1 MTTTDK
7 ATERAEILG
16 ARAGQNA
23 AQWAIQDLWEGR
35 ATRGERECAESVLR
49 QLDEGDARI
58 YDSFTLPDLSGE
70 WAGDPTPHTL
80 FEDCTGYEYFPD
92 IDDHHETLDELCTTW
107 EQAVSDA
114 FFSTLEESARKLL
127 SEEVTA

>member
-1 MTTTDK
+1 MNTDK
-7 ATERAEILG
+7 ATQTAEELG
-16 ARAGQNA
+16 TKAGQNA
-23 AQWAIQDLWEGR
+23 AQWAIQDLWGGR
-35 ATRGERECAESVLR
+35 ATREERETAESVLK
-49 QLDEGDARI
+49 QLDEGDPRI

-80 FEDCTGYEYFPD
+80 FEDCTGYEYFPE
-92 IDDHHETLDELCTTW
+92 IDDNQEIMDELCTTW

-114 FFSTLEESARKLL
+114 FFSTLEESARNFL